1 MIGQATSLRI
11 KGSEKIR
18 QEIDLALSE
27 GFSFALWKKPL
38 VETVHLLVSESAKI
52 VETFRIEE
60 SEPGFLIS
68 PFKSSGNKIFLSSD
82 RYWVIDPNGSYEF
95 DDRLKSIAD
104 PSTKISLPFYRN
116 PNANQSYSVTAEQ
129 PASYQQLVT
138 DCIHHIKSGKFEKIV
153 PTRKKEIHLPEET
166 DLLELFE
173 RLCHHYPNAMVSL
186 MSSHLTGTWIGAT
199 PEPLVSI
206 DQDRIFRTV
215 ALAGTQPYDPS
226 TSISQVSWRQK
237 EIEEQA
243 LVERYIINCLKKI
256 RLREF
261 TEVGPRTVQAGNLLH
276 LRSDFAVDLND
287 VRFPDLGTVMLNLM
301 HPTSAV
307 CGMPLEPAL
316 EYLLKHEGYDR
327 EFYSGYLGPVNIE
340 NETHLFVNLR
350 CMKWNGSTAWLY
362 AGAGIT
368 ADSDPAAEVKE
379 SEMKMD
385 TLHRLIRKS

>member
-1 MIGQATSLRI
+1 MITEDTGIRI

-18 QEIDLALSE
+18 QEIGLALSQNY
-27 GFSFALWKKPL
+27 SFALWRKPL
-38 VETVHLLVSESAKI
+38 DETVHLLVSESAKI
-52 VETFRIEE
+52 IDSIRIEE

-68 PFKSSGNKIFLSSD
+68 PFKSSGNKVFLPAD
-82 RYWVIDPNGSYEF
+82 RYWIINPNESYEI
-95 DDRLKSIAD
+95 DDRMKSIPD
-104 PSTKISLPFYRN
+104 PLSQTPLPFYRDLK
-116 PNANQSYSVTAEQ
+116 AKYSHPVATEQ
-129 PASYQQLVT
+129 PSSYHQLVT
-138 DCIHHIKSGKFEKIV
+138 DCIHHIQSGKFEKVV
-153 PTRKKEIHLPEET
+153 PTRKKEISLPEDT
-166 DLLELFE
+166 DLLDLFD
-173 RLCHHYPNAMVSL
+173 RLCQHYPNAMVSL
-186 MSSHLTGTWIGAT
+186 MSSPFSGTWIGAT

-206 DQDRIFRTV
+206 DQERIFRTV

-226 TSISQVSWRQK
+226 SPISQVSWRQK

-276 LRSDFAVDLND
+276 LRSDFAVDLNE

-307 CGMPLEPAL
+307 CGMPLEPAM

-368 ADSDPAAEVKE
+368 ADSDSAAEVKE
-379 SEMKMD
+379 SEMKME